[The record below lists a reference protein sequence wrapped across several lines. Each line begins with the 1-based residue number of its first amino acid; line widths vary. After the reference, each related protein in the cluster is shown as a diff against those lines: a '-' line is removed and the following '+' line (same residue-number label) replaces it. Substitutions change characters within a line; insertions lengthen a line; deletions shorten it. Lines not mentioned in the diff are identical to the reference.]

1 VVEGWENVD
10 KSPSILLAHTP
21 TLRRVLRRAG
31 VIGEFQAAG
40 FPTDI
45 VYADVTRRLP
55 YPDGSVAFV
64 YSSHLVEHLS
74 RWQAVQFARECA
86 RVLAPGGLMRVCTPD
101 LRGMALAYLAGEVDA
116 AAGDWSTP
124 ADAFMSDV
132 NAFSDIPGSFL
143 QRLIRRQFSGSIHQ
157 WLYDA
162 ESLALMLAEAGLPGA
177 VGRSFRVGD
186 LPDLHVLETRPVG
199 LFMEVR
205 RPLAVSAES

>member
-1 VVEGWENVD
+1 
-10 KSPSILLAHTP
+10 
-21 TLRRVLRRAG
+21 
-31 VIGEFQAAG
+31 
-40 FPTDI
+40 
-45 VYADVTRRLP
+45 
-55 YPDGSVAFV
+55 
-64 YSSHLVEHLS
+64 
-74 RWQAVQFARECA
+74 
-86 RVLAPGGLMRVCTPD
+86 MRVCTPD